1 MIYILIAALQFLF
14 SILIVA
20 FFYKKLSVLTKNN
33 KIKITHERSTRTE
46 QIKSIE
52 KSLKNL
58 AEDVSKILEIIA
70 SEIVK

>member
-33 KIKITHERSTRTE
+33 KIKITHERSTRAE